1 MEYLEVISNYPPY
14 MAAGDKRGSISQYYG
29 NNGHTGVDSVG
40 NLLNMP
46 VCAIFDG
53 KIVSA
58 GYTSTTGYNVTYQS
72 TNGRVKV
79 EYLHL
84 REKVTVSGSVKKNQI
99 IGREW
104 DTGTMADGKHLHLT
118 MYIDGARVDPLP
130 YLKGTK
136 ALPLDNNNN
145 NQGGSI
151 MKYKVGD
158 QVKVKGKIAPSAYS
172 TAGTVSRSDTL
183 KITKIYEGANFPYQL
198 GVVGFTRDQDI
209 EESGGVSQAQ
219 YDAVVKENAALKA
232 KIANAQAAVQ
242 AVENAL
248 K

>member
-1 MEYLEVISNYPPY
+1 MAYLEVISNYPPY
-14 MAAGDKRGSISQYYG
+14 MAAGDKRGYISQYYG

-84 REKVTVSGSVKKNQI
+84 REKVTVSGQIKKNQV
-99 IGREW
+99 IGHEGS
-104 DTGTMADGKHLHLT
+104 TGSLATGKHLHIT

-136 ALPLDNNNN
+136 ALPLEISKPE
-145 NQGGSI
+145 QLKEETYMI
-151 MKYKVGD
+151 RKVTRPLNIRSSRSVAND
-158 QVKVKGKIAPSAYS
+158 SNIVYRDMP
-172 TAGTVSRSDTL
+172 AGTVFLVTED
-183 KITKIYEGANFPYQL
+183 KWEGDYHWGKVIATVNGKSYAGWCNIL
-198 GVVGFTRDQDI
+198 NSSAGGWS
-209 EESGGVSQAQ
+209 EEV
-219 YDAVVKENAALKA
+219 
-232 KIANAQAAVQ
+232 
-242 AVENAL
+242 
-248 K
+248 

>member
-1 MEYLEVISNYPPY
+1 
-14 MAAGDKRGSISQYYG
+14 
-29 NNGHTGVDSVG
+29 
-40 NLLNMP
+40 
-46 VCAIFDG
+46 
-53 KIVSA
+53 
-58 GYTSTTGYNVTYQS
+58 
-72 TNGRVKV
+72 
-79 EYLHL
+79 
-84 REKVTVSGSVKKNQI
+84 
-99 IGREW
+99 
-104 DTGTMADGKHLHLT
+104 
-118 MYIDGARVDPLP
+118 
-130 YLKGTK
+130 
-136 ALPLDNNNN
+136 
-145 NQGGSI
+145 

-198 GVVGFTRDQDI
+198 GVIGFTRDQDI

>member
-1 MEYLEVISNYPPY
+1 MAYLEVISNYPPY
-14 MAAGDKRGSISQYYG
+14 MAASDKRGYISQYYG

-53 KIVSA
+53 KVVSA
-58 GYTSTTGYNVTYQS
+58 GYTSTTGYDVTYQS
-72 TNGRVKV
+72 NNGRVKV
-79 EYLHL
+79 VYLHL
-84 REKVTVSGSVKKNQI
+84 REKAAVSGPVKKNQV
-99 IGREW
+99 IGYEGS
-104 DTGTMADGKHLHLT
+104 TGSLAKGKHLHIT

-145 NQGGSI
+145 NQQGGNT
-151 MKYKVGD
+151 MKYQVGD
-158 QVKVKGKIAPSAYS
+158 KVKVKGKIAPSAYS

-183 KITKIYEGANFPYQL
+183 EITKIYEGANFPYQL

-209 EESGGVSQAQ
+209 EGSGGVSQAE

-232 KIANAQAAVQ
+232 KIANAQ
-242 AVENAL
+242 NAL